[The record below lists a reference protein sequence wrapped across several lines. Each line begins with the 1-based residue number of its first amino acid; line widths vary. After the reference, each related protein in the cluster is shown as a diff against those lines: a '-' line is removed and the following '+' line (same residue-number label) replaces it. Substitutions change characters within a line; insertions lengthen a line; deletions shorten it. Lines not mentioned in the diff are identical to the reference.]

1 MDKADARL
9 AAVAALNDP
18 ARRRIYRY
26 VVAQGTAVSRDE
38 VANALGLAR
47 SVAAFHLERLAELGL
62 LEFKY
67 RRPVGRSGPGAGRPA
82 KLYHRAAG
90 EIALSIPERHYDLAA
105 ELLTRAVENAADGS
119 VTVADALHTVAR
131 EEGRSIGELLRPSD
145 GHSRRE
151 LIDQL
156 AELLSDQGYEPQVED
171 STITLRN
178 CPFHALAK
186 EHQELVCGMN
196 LEFIKGLIEAGD
208 LPDTAAR
215 LNPAPGRCCV
225 SLLISDN
232 FNKSSS
238 KM

>member
-38 VANALGLAR
+38 VANA
-47 SVAAFHLERLAELGL
+47 LAELGL

>member
-1 MDKADARL
+1 
-9 AAVAALNDP
+9 
-18 ARRRIYRY
+18 
-26 VVAQGTAVSRDE
+26 
-38 VANALGLAR
+38 
-47 SVAAFHLERLAELGL
+47 
-62 LEFKY
+62 
-67 RRPVGRSGPGAGRPA
+67 
-82 KLYHRAAG
+82 LYHRAAG